1 MQSRLDYFLISS
13 HMLYDMSSASIEPS
27 VKSDHSMIS
36 VEFNVY
42 SKSARGRGFWK
53 FNCSLLMDKD
63 YVVLVKDVIKESV
76 NRYSYLD
83 DKGLM
88 WDLIKSEI
96 RSKTISYTAWRTKNT
111 KKRIDELS
119 NELEQLENN
128 HGSFANNIDIYIN
141 RRKVS

>member
-1 MQSRLDYFLISS
+1 
-13 HMLYDMSSASIEPS
+13 
-27 VKSDHSMIS
+27 
-36 VEFNVY
+36 
-42 SKSARGRGFWK
+42 
-53 FNCSLLMDKD
+53 MDKD
-63 YVVLVKDVIKESV
+63 YVALVKDVIKESV

-88 WDLIKSEI
+88 WDLIKCEI
-96 RSKTISYTAWRTKNT
+96 RSKTISYTAWGTKNM

-141 RRKVS
+141 CRKVS